1 MHKRLIKTTMG
12 LYINYVYRAVL
23 NCAKI
28 KSNLEIVMLQK
39 KVIKLVLISLERK
52 IIIKLL

>member
-1 MHKRLIKTTMG
+1 MHKRLIKTTTC
-12 LYINYVYRAVL
+12 LYISYVYIAAL

-39 KVIKLVLISLERK
+39 IK
-52 IIIKLL
+52 